1 MGSNG
6 HGMKKKVCIA
16 PAQRAAGGCSPLKVI
31 PDREPAAGEKN
42 FRIGL
47 ELVLNGSGT
56 VLNGFGTVRMDPN
69 GCSCVII
76 FI

>member
-1 MGSNG
+1 MI
-6 HGMKKKVCIA
+6 KKMNLA

>member
-1 MGSNG
+1 MI
-6 HGMKKKVCIA
+6 KKMNLA
-16 PAQRAAGGCSPLKVI
+16 PAQRVAGGCSPLKVI
-31 PDREPAAGEKN
+31 PN